1 MYSVDSCVPTVNAFN
16 FTKLTNK
23 IAKKKKIPNSPKF
36 EMHYIDCI
44 KWSRCFRFQTFSCP
58 LHLFDNKFSFLS
70 NKRENKATN
79 WHYYY
84 TWYLFDSIPL
94 HFAKTAILSVFQQR
108 NFVSFPYDSFY
119 FSTITFWY
127 RDFPSHTPWH
137 GFAHQLNDM
146 HWHFFWN
153 MLCIHSF
160 LLLYGHKLSKWWFLL
175 LKSVFFFII
184 SLSMK

>member
-1 MYSVDSCVPTVNAFN
+1 MQSHWISDDFSLHFVFVCLWNLISIKDEKVYSVDSCVPTVNAFN

-23 IAKKKKIPNSPKF
+23 IAKKKIPNSPKF

-94 HFAKTAILSVFQQR
+94 QFAKTAILSVFQQR

-119 FSTITFWY
+119 F
-127 RDFPSHTPWH
+127 
-137 GFAHQLNDM
+137 
-146 HWHFFWN
+146 
-153 MLCIHSF
+153 
-160 LLLYGHKLSKWWFLL
+160 
-175 LKSVFFFII
+175 
-184 SLSMK
+184 